1 MRRIAFLFIAILLLT
16 LQGCSLFSAY
26 QESVNTID
34 VPRVIEPLD
43 LHRTI
48 LDDLPGYNAYSKEAM
63 QVDLRGYDLTN
74 LKINDRLNTLLF
86 ADFDNHT
93 KWPYWLP
100 EGFDPKKIMAY
111 GKNPGLG
118 IKSLHQQGITGKNIG
133 IAIIDDVLL
142 PDHIEYQHALACY
155 EEITAMNTEASVS
168 GGQLASLTVGKT
180 VGIAPDAKLYYFAE
194 YHLSE
199 PAVSSY
205 LDTRSDYKVLQYQPL
220 VEAINRIL
228 ELNEM
233 LDESHKIR
241 VICIGQS
248 IPPYSQAFYY
258 MEESIKKAQD
268 QGIFVL
274 STLLYE
280 TTNYTMDF
288 NGLGR
293 DPMADPD
300 DLLSYVP
307 ALNYS
312 TDFYT
317 FGRYIHGKEGLLVPM
332 DSKSTAAP
340 TGRQDYAF
348 YRQNDRNISLAY
360 IAGIY
365 ALACQVNPEITPEV
379 FWEAALK
386 TGDELTFTKNNITFK
401 LKTVINPVRLI
412 EEITS

>member
-1 MRRIAFLFIAILLLT
+1 
-16 LQGCSLFSAY
+16 
-26 QESVNTID
+26 V
-34 VPRVIEPLD
+34 
-43 LHRTI
+43 
-48 LDDLPGYNAYSKEAM
+48 
-63 QVDLRGYDLTN
+63 
-74 LKINDRLNTLLF
+74 
-86 ADFDNHT
+86 
-93 KWPYWLP
+93 
-100 EGFDPKKIMAY
+100 
-111 GKNPGLG
+111 
-118 IKSLHQQGITGKNIG
+118 
-133 IAIIDDVLL
+133 
-142 PDHIEYQHALACY
+142 
-155 EEITAMNTEASVS
+155 NTEASVS

-258 MEESIKKAQD
+258 VEESIKKAQD

-365 ALACQVNPEITPEV
+365 ALACQVNPEITPDV

-401 LKTVINPVRLI
+401 LKTIINPVRLI